1 MARKRHS
8 AEQIMNKLRRV
19 DVELSK
25 GASVAQACRSIEVTE
40 QTYYRWR
47 RAYGGMKVDQAK
59 KLKQL
64 EKENARLKR
73 LLADAELDQGD
84 AAGCCRGKLLSPP
97 RTREAVC
104 AVRDRYNVS
113 ERRACKV
120 LSQSRSVQRHTPM
133 RRDDEDEVTNRIV
146 ELACVYG
153 RDGTPRIGDRLH
165 REGRVV
171 NHKRVERIWRE
182 HGLKVPEKQPKRGRL
197 WLNDG
202 SCIRL
207 RAERKDH
214 VWAYDFV
221 QDRTADG
228 KVIRML
234 TVVDEFTRE
243 CLAIDVSRKLNSD
256 DVLER
261 LSWLFVT
268 RGVPKHIRR

>member
-1 MARKRHS
+1 M
-8 AEQIMNKLRRV
+8 
-19 DVELSK
+19 
-25 GASVAQACRSIEVTE
+25 
-40 QTYYRWR
+40 
-47 RAYGGMKVDQAK
+47 
-59 KLKQL
+59 
-64 EKENARLKR
+64 
-73 LLADAELDQGD
+73 
-84 AAGCCRGKLLSPP
+84 
-97 RTREAVC
+97 
-104 AVRDRYNVS
+104 RDRYTVS

-120 LSQSRSVQRHTPM
+120 LGQSRSVQRHTPV

-153 RDGTPRIGDRLH
+153 RDGTPRIGERLR

-182 HGLKVPEKQPKRGRL
+182 QGLKVPEKQPKRGRL

-268 RGVPKHIRR
+268 RGVPKHIRSDNGPEFTANVVRTWLKDVGCADAVHRAGQPMGERVLREFQRQAQR